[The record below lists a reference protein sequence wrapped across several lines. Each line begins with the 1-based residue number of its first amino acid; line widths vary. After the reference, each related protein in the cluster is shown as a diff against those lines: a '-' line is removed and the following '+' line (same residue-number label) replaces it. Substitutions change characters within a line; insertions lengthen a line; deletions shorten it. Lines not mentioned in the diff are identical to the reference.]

1 MNQVLKGSIVALV
14 TPMKKNGDIDFLSLD
29 KLIEWHI
36 GNGTNAIVSV
46 GTTGESATLSVK
58 EHLKVIEHTVKKVD
72 KRIPVIAGS
81 GSNSTSQAIET
92 TCESEKI
99 GADFALLVTPY
110 YNKPS
115 QNGLIKHY
123 SKIADSCDI
132 KQILYNVTSRTACDI
147 LPTTVGILSNHENI
161 VGIKESLDDKLRIKE
176 LIEISTN
183 HKDDFYIFSGDDP
196 SFLNLLMMGGH
207 GVISVAANILPK
219 EISNICSDF
228 FRGDSDKALEQNKKL
243 ENIYD
248 LIFIESNPV
257 PVKWMLYKMKMIE
270 NSVRLPLVSL
280 DEKYRDNIYT
290 EMLKLGLL

>member
-1 MNQVLKGSIVALV
+1 MA
-14 TPMKKNGDIDFLSLD
+14 
-29 KLIEWHI
+29 
-36 GNGTNAIVSV
+36 
-46 GTTGESATLSVK
+46 
-58 EHLKVIEHTVKKVD
+58 
-72 KRIPVIAGS
+72 
-81 GSNSTSQAIET
+81 
-92 TCESEKI
+92 
-99 GADFALLVTPY
+99 PY

-147 LPTTVGILSNHENI
+147 LPTTVGTLSNHENI
-161 VGIKESLDDKLRIKE
+161 IGIKESLDDEVRIKE

-219 EISNICSDF
+219 EISNICSNF
-228 FRGDSDKALEQNKKL
+228 FRGDSDEALKQNKKL

-248 LIFIESNPV
+248 LLFIESNPV

-270 NSVRLPLVSL
+270 NSLRLPLVSL
-280 DEKYRDNIYT
+280 DEKYRDNIRT